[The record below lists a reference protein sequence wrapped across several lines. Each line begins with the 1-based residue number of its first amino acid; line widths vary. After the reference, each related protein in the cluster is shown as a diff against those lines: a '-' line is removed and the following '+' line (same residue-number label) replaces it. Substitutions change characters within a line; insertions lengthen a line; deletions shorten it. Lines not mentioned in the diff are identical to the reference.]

1 MMRERSAKRA
11 CVLTTL
17 RTVACME
24 AMRSVPLTMLS
35 TRNTCCDSK
44 SNAER
49 ISPNGEMFSGS
60 NTRYDSE
67 GFSVSTS

>member
-1 MMRERSAKRA
+1 
-11 CVLTTL
+11 
-17 RTVACME
+17 ME

-60 NTRYDSE
+60 STRYDSE